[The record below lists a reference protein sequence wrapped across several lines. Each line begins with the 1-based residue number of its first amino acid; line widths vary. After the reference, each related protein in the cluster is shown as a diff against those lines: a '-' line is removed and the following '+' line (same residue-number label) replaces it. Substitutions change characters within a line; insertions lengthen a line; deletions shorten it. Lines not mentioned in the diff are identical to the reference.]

1 MASAK
6 LVCALLLCIVLSAP
20 MLNVDALSC
29 GVVAGDL
36 AQCLTYLKKGGRV
49 PPACCKGVVALK
61 NAAKT
66 TQDLQD
72 ACNCMKQTASKVG
85 GVNAGFAAALPRL
98 CKVSIAYKIST
109 STNCTRLGF
118 FTASIFIL
126 PFYISNP
133 INASNNI
140 PLLLLTE
147 SYVIYI
153 SIF

>member
-49 PPACCKGVVALK
+49 PLACCKGVKALK

-66 TQDLQD
+66 TQDRRD
-72 ACNCMKQTASKVG
+72 ACNCLKQTASKVG
-85 GVNAGFAAALPRL
+85 GVNAGFAAALPRI
-98 CKVSIAYKIST
+98 CGVNIPYKFST
-109 STNCTRLGF
+109 STNCASFLL
-118 FTASIFIL
+118 FTLYYLKSEQYSLTTNVAYDSCVLAS
-126 PFYISNP
+126 SEVD
-133 INASNNI
+133 S
-140 PLLLLTE
+140 
-147 SYVIYI
+147 
-153 SIF
+153 